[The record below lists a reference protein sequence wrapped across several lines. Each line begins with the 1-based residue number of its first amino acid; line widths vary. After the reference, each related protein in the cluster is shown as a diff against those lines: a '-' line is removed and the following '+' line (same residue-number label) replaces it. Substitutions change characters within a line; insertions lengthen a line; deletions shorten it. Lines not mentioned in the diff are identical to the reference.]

1 MHSATRTGNWSNG
14 DGLASKPA
22 AARRFSGC
30 CTVCC
35 MRTYAQYC
43 PIAKTAEIIGDRWS
57 ILILRDMLVG
67 THRFNELARGLPG
80 ISRDLLTRRLR
91 SLQASGL
98 ISRFD
103 GGYELTE
110 AGLDLRPLVFSMA
123 DWGAKWAFPEPAPE
137 ELDPDLL
144 VWWIHG
150 QIDQE
155 VAPGTTVVVEID
167 FSDCKAHYWLVIE
180 ADDVSVCLT
189 DPGFETDLVLRS
201 SLRTMYMVWLGRR
214 EIGAALRAGE
224 IEFSGDPG
232 LARAFQSWLRLS
244 PVSPAVRAAI
254 AG

>member
-1 MHSATRTGNWSNG
+1 
-14 DGLASKPA
+14 
-22 AARRFSGC
+22 
-30 CTVCC
+30 
-35 MRTYAQYC
+35 MRPYAQYC

-91 SLQASGL
+91 HLQASGL
-98 ISRFD
+98 ISKFD

-123 DWGAKWAFPEPAPE
+123 AWGAKWAFPDPEPE

-150 QIDQE
+150 QIDQD

-167 FSDCKAHYWLVIE
+167 FFDCKAHYWLVLE

-189 DPGFETDLVLRS
+189 DPGFEIDLLLRS
-201 SLRTMYMVWLGRR
+201 SLRTMYLVWLGRR
-214 EIGAALRAGE
+214 DIGNALRDGE
-224 IEFSGDPG
+224 IELTGDAR
-232 LARAFQSWLRLS
+232 LVRAFPNWLRLS
-244 PVSPAVRAAI
+244 PVSPAVRAVAS
-254 AG
+254 G